1 MPRTRCAPASSPP
14 STRPSHSP
22 PFVKKRFSPPP
33 SAGMAAWPP
42 RSFSAACSIAAWST
56 RPRRTTRRCTRCSV
70 AVEPGWQ
77 SWRDAGSRWPQSRVP
92 RSDSF
97 AADMIRG
104 VAGRLVTASFAR
116 EVLPNLPG
124 AAPIPVESSR
134 ELAGWA
140 RRAEAATGPAS
151 SVRVIADAVLVPLL
165 RLLGFAVVS
174 RSDTVAE
181 SLLQVLS
188 GAGANVVALAVGWNE
203 PLARSWRTAV
213 LHTIAADSA
222 WCFCCNGTALRIV
235 DARRTWS
242 REFLEFDV
250 AALGG
255 DVEAQAL
262 LWSVARADAMAQEP
276 PVLDRAVQLSARHGV
291 EVCRAL
297 GGGMIDAL
305 RLVLGAL
312 AHR

>member
-1 MPRTRCAPASSPP
+1 
-14 STRPSHSP
+14 
-22 PFVKKRFSPPP
+22 
-33 SAGMAAWPP
+33 MADWPQ
-42 RSFSAACSIAAWST
+42 RSFSAVCSIDERSAQLRRRTRRWRRCSIAAG
-56 RPRRTTRRCTRCSV
+56 
-70 AVEPGWQ
+70 PGWRR
-77 SWRDAGSRWPQSRVP
+77 WRDVGSRLPPPPVR
-92 RSDSF
+92 RSASF
-97 AADMIRG
+97 AVDMIRG
-104 VAGRLVTASFAR
+104 VAGRLVTGSFAR
-116 EVLPNLPG
+116 EVLPGLPG

-134 ELAGWA
+134 ELAGLA

-181 SLLQVLS
+181 SLLQVWS